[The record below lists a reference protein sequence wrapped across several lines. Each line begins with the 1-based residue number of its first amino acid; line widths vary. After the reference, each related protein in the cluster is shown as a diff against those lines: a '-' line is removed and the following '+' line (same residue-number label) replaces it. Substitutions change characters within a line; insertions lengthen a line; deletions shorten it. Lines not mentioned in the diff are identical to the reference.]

1 MGWNITINGRRVSNN
16 VNRIDI
22 IGNKVVYAG
31 KDTPEAAE
39 RFEKLSRVAQHK
51 DEIRAAA
58 QKFTTASVVRDIF
71 NNRNVEVKRKIQ
83 KLDHINE
90 IKEAPNEWSC
100 K

>member
-39 RFEKLSRVAQHK
+39 RFEKLSRVAQHQ
-51 DEIRAAA
+51 DEIKDAA
-58 QKFTTASVVRDIF
+58 R
-71 NNRNVEVKRKIQ
+71 R
-83 KLDHINE
+83 
-90 IKEAPNEWSC
+90 WSC

>member
-22 IGNKVVYAG
+22 IGRKVVYAG
-31 KDTPEAAE
+31 EDTPEAAE

-51 DEIRAAA
+51 DEI
-58 QKFTTASVVRDIF
+58 KV
-71 NNRNVEVKRKIQ
+71 
-83 KLDHINE
+83 
-90 IKEAPNEWSC
+90 APNEWSC